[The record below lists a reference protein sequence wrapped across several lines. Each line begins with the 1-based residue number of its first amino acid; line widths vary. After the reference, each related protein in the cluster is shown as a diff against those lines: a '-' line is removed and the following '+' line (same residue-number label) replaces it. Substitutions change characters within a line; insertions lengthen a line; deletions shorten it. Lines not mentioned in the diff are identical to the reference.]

1 MTAVATLAGA
11 VSHDRVNWPVINWQK
26 AHSTVRR
33 LQVRIVKAT
42 QQKRWGKVRALQ
54 HLLAHSFSGK
64 VLAVKRVTEN
74 HGKKTPGVDHQIWDT
89 PEKKARAVQALR
101 QRGYRPQPSRRV
113 YIPKSNG
120 KRRPLGIQTMCDRA
134 MQALYL
140 LALDPIAE
148 TTGDPNSY
156 GFRTGRCAADAIE
169 QCFTALG
176 KKRSPQWILEG
187 DIKSCYDS
195 FNHAWLV
202 AHTPMDKA
210 ILRKW
215 LKAGFMDRQVLYPTE
230 EGVPQGSVCSPVIAN
245 LALDGLERRLLEK
258 YPKPKNGY
266 CAKVNTIKYAD
277 DFIITGDSQELL
289 ETEVKPFV
297 ESFLMERGL
306 TLSQEKTVI
315 THIEDGFNFLGQHA
329 RKYNG
334 KLIIKPSR
342 KSVTTLLGKVR
353 KIIKDNKQATAGHLI
368 VKLNPVI
375 SGWANYHRHVVS
387 KVTFKKVDHAIFK
400 ASWQWVRRR
409 HLHKSKAWI
418 KAKYFKSIKD
428 QNWVFYGETEK
439 EGRKQENRLMR
450 AAYVPIKRHVKIKGE
465 ANPYDPAWEIYFEK
479 RLGVKMMDDLRGRRK
494 LLYLWQEQGGNC
506 PVCNQK
512 ITKLTGWHNHH
523 IVWRT
528 NGGTDKAENRVLL
541 HPECHRQVHSQ
552 MLEVAKPR
560 PATGVRRA

>member
-74 HGKKTPGVDHQIWDT
+74 QGKKTPGVDHQIWDT

-195 FNHAWLV
+195 LV
-202 AHTPMDKA
+202 VA
-210 ILRKW
+210 
-215 LKAGFMDRQVLYPTE
+215 Q
-230 EGVPQGSVCSPVIAN
+230 
-245 LALDGLERRLLEK
+245 
-258 YPKPKNGY
+258 
-266 CAKVNTIKYAD
+266 
-277 DFIITGDSQELL
+277 
-289 ETEVKPFV
+289 
-297 ESFLMERGL
+297 
-306 TLSQEKTVI
+306 LS
-315 THIEDGFNFLGQHA
+315 
-329 RKYNG
+329 
-334 KLIIKPSR
+334 
-342 KSVTTLLGKVR
+342 
-353 KIIKDNKQATAGHLI
+353 
-368 VKLNPVI
+368 
-375 SGWANYHRHVVS
+375 
-387 KVTFKKVDHAIFK
+387 
-400 ASWQWVRRR
+400 
-409 HLHKSKAWI
+409 
-418 KAKYFKSIKD
+418 
-428 QNWVFYGETEK
+428 
-439 EGRKQENRLMR
+439 MR
-450 AAYVPIKRHVKIKGE
+450 A
-465 ANPYDPAWEIYFEK
+465 
-479 RLGVKMMDDLRGRRK
+479 L
-494 LLYLWQEQGGNC
+494 
-506 PVCNQK
+506 
-512 ITKLTGWHNHH
+512 
-523 IVWRT
+523 
-528 NGGTDKAENRVLL
+528 
-541 HPECHRQVHSQ
+541 
-552 MLEVAKPR
+552 
-560 PATGVRRA
+560 